1 MMGPDSISRRVFL
14 RDLGHGAVVVAVV
27 AVAGCAQGTSGAPS
41 SSAASSTAASTP
53 PSAEPSAAAGKV
65 AWARVNLGFV
75 SVYILSCGGEAA
87 IVDTG
92 VAGSDGAIGE
102 SLKAIGLDWPAVG
115 HVIVTHMHP
124 DHFGSADAVMTNAA
138 GATGYAASP
147 DIGAFDTPRPFTTVA
162 DGDHVFGLRIVGTPG
177 HTPGHICV
185 LDEVGGLLVAGDA
198 VIVKDG
204 VLQGP
209 DPENTMDMPTALQS
223 VKKLAGLTFDTL
235 LVGHGDPILTGASK
249 EMARVAA
256 AS

>member
-27 AVAGCAQGTSGAPS
+27 AVAGCAPGASGAPS

-65 AWARVNLGFV
+65 AWERVNLGFV
-75 SVYILSCGGEAA
+75 SAYILSRAGEAA

-92 VAGSDGAIGE
+92 VAGSEGAIGE

-162 DGDHVFGLRIVGTPG
+162 DGDHVFGLRIVWTPG

-204 VLQGP
+204 VL
-209 DPENTMDMPTALQS
+209 
-223 VKKLAGLTFDTL
+223 
-235 LVGHGDPILTGASK
+235 
-249 EMARVAA
+249 
-256 AS
+256 